1 MTTSLLCR
9 TYRRKVQQAHHG
21 HATQV
26 HSSSSSQMLEPAPE
40 LVSGAPE
47 VFSHHWRAC
56 SDDEEGLP
64 ALVES
69 DDEEEGE
76 SDADELEWH
85 SDEEDQD
92 YDISFD
98 TPEEALISLGPELCP
113 FPLDHDDN
121 IVNESDSYD
130 ESDSYE
136 TDESTDDVDE
146 DVDAEEVLNLFQD
159 RSAAER
165 PLIDD
170 GHGLKPA
177 CSVRYTQKHR
187 KSRAGSVISAS
198 AKSDARYASD
208 VTGKSDSEPS
218 AWAPFTSKMDWEVA
232 KWAKLRSI
240 GSTDVS
246 ELLGIEGV
254 CDSLNLS
261 YKNAKELNDIID
273 SLPTRPEFHRNE
285 VKVNGQ
291 TIVFHSRNV
300 TECLEHLWRD
310 PGLVDD
316 LILEPERQYADEE
329 KTSRIYH
336 EMNTGDWW
344 WTTQAQVEKAT
355 GDRQATIVPV
365 IISLDKTQLT
375 TFRNKQAYPVYM
387 TLGNIPKHICRKPT
401 RQAQVL
407 LAYLPTDKLEHI
419 SNKSSRR
426 RAVANLFHACM
437 RFILEPL
444 KALGEKGIELTS
456 GDGAVRRCYPI
467 LAAYV
472 GDYPEQVLVTLVK
485 TGRCPVCPAPRKGI
499 GDKGSGLD
507 PRDIKPIR
515 RALAKIDQ
523 GADVYKKAC
532 TKVGIK
538 PVQDPF
544 WRHLPYCNIYSSITP
559 DLLHQLYQGVIKHL
573 VSWLEEAI
581 GTSEIDKRCSRFP
594 PNHHIRLFLKGISG
608 LSRVTG
614 TEHDQMCRF
623 LLGIVL
629 DVKLSN
635 RATSAK
641 LIKAVRAMLDFL
653 YLAKFPVHSTATL
666 KRLSKALRR
675 FQKYRQVF
683 VDLEIREHFDI
694 TKLHFLEHYF
704 FLIQYLGSL
713 DNFNTEYTERLHIDM
728 TKDAFRATNN
738 KDEYSQMTKWLD
750 RRERM
755 LLHEKFIKRALARAS
770 STPLIP
776 NPRYL
781 PSLIL
786 RRHLQMARNPTHKAL
801 LLTKIVHKYGA
812 IDLIPA
818 LQTFAVQM
826 QNPGLSGQQVKALA
840 PSTKIPFRRLAVY
853 HRIKYTSYDPHALDP
868 SSPSVVDSVHVD
880 PPSEDKYGNHVPGHC
895 VAQVRCVFTLAEKAR
910 SRWFPNGCKFKYFAY
925 VEWFLPFSR
934 ARIDSAS
941 GLYRITRAFEDS
953 GPEKHRKAS
962 IIPIDYI
969 TQSIHLLPKFGP
981 AVPLDWTSDSV
992 LEDCETFYVNT
1003 FSDRFVYSTLSR
1015 RVRFSSIYHYHQRD
1029 TYSPVTAMATSSP
1042 KPQIANPHYFNINPD
1057 TQQSYSQAELRL
1069 LGNAGH
1075 LTLLRSGNEPYMQ
1088 LHEQL
1093 VYAQAQVESLETAY
1107 NVLLGTI
1114 TEKLTALP
1122 TQALLPANSNT
1133 VKPAATPSL
1142 PLAASSSTPAVSAP
1156 GGERGPSPVLSLI
1169 SSRSSSPDLVIV
1181 QHTRPIP
1188 ASSPPPRKRKRTIS
1202 SPCWMKNPRTGI
1214 WQNQG
1219 TEHRASSS
1227 RTSSSSQSLIPSSR
1241 RVERLSNYSRS
1252 INWLSMRKN

>member
-1 MTTSLLCR
+1 
-9 TYRRKVQQAHHG
+9 
-21 HATQV
+21 
-26 HSSSSSQMLEPAPE
+26 MLEVAPE
-40 LVSGAPE
+40 WASGVPE
-47 VFSHHWRAC
+47 SVDEDFNRHQHTY
-56 SDDEEGLP
+56 SDDEEDLP
-64 ALVES
+64 ALMDS
-69 DDEEEGE
+69 DNEEEGE
-76 SDADELEWH
+76 CSEDELEWH

-92 YDISFD
+92 YDIGFG
-98 TPEEALISLGPELCP
+98 TPEEPLISLGPDLCP
-113 FPLDHDDN
+113 FTLDHDDSA
-121 IVNESDSYD
+121 VNPADSH
-130 ESDSYE
+130 E
-136 TDESTDDVDE
+136 TDSIDDADE
-146 DVDAEEVLNLFQD
+146 DVDTEDILNSFQD

-177 CSVRYTQKHR
+177 HSVRYSEKHR
-187 KSRAGSVISAS
+187 KSRAGSVITAS
-198 AKSDARYASD
+198 ARSDAHYASH
-208 VTGKSDSEPS
+208 VAGNSGSEPNP
-218 AWAPFTSKMDWEVA
+218 WAPFASKMDWEVA

-240 GSTDVS
+240 GSTDAS

-254 CDSLNLS
+254 YNSLQLS
-261 YKNAKELNDIID
+261 YKNVKELNDIID

-291 TIVFHSRNV
+291 TVVFHSRNI

-316 LILEPERQYADEE
+316 LIVEPERQYADEE

-355 GDRQATIVPV
+355 GDRQATIVPI
-365 IISLDKTQLT
+365 IISSDKTQLT

-387 TLGNIPKHICRKPT
+387 TLGNIPKHIRRKPS
-401 RQAQVL
+401 RQAQIL

-437 RFILEPL
+437 RFILKPL

-507 PRDIKPIR
+507 PRDIEPIR

-523 GADVYKKAC
+523 GAAVYKKAC
-532 TKVGIK
+532 AKVGIK

-544 WRHLPYCNIYSSITP
+544 WRRLPHCNIYSCITP

-594 PNHHIRLFLKGISG
+594 PNHHIRLFIKGISG

-629 DVKLSN
+629 DVKLPNGAS
-635 RATSAK
+635 SAK
-641 LIKAVRAMLDFL
+641 LVKAVRATLDFL
-653 YLAKFPVHSTATL
+653 YLAKYPIHSTATL
-666 KRLSKALRR
+666 KRLSAALRR

-713 DNFNTEYTERLHIDM
+713 DNFNTEYTERLHINM
-728 TKDAFRATNN
+728 AKDAFRATNK
-738 KDEYSQMTKWLD
+738 KDEYLQMTKWLD

-755 LLHEKFIKRALARAS
+755 LLHEKFIQRALIRAS
-770 STPLIP
+770 STPPIP
-776 NPRYL
+776 NPRHL
-781 PSLIL
+781 PSLVL
-786 RRHLQMARNPTHKAL
+786 RRHLQMARHPTHKAL
-801 LLTKIVHKYGA
+801 LLTKISHQYGA
-812 IDLIPA
+812 INLIPA
-818 LQTFAVQM
+818 LQMFALQM
-826 QNPGLSGQQVKALA
+826 QNSGLSMQQVKTLA
-840 PSTKIPFRRLAVY
+840 PSIRIPFRRLAVY

-868 SSPSVVDSVHVD
+868 SSPSVVDSIHVD
-880 PPSEDKYGNHVPGHC
+880 PPSEDKYGNRVPGRFDTVLVNCDNADFVGARGHC
-895 VAQVRCVFTLAEKAR
+895 VAQ
-910 SRWFPNGCKFKYFAY
+910 WFPNGCKFKYFAY

-941 GLYRITRAFEDS
+941 GLYRITRAFEE
-953 GPEKHRKAS
+953 GPRKHRKAS

-969 TQSIHLLPKFGP
+969 TQSIHLFPKFGP
-981 AVPLDWTSDSV
+981 AVPPDWMSDSV
-992 LEDCETFYVNT
+992 LEDCEVFYVNT
-1003 FSDRFVYSTLSR
+1003 FSNRFVSRHILLSSTN
-1015 RVRFSSIYHYHQRD
+1015 HYHQRD
-1029 TYSPVTAMATSSP
+1029 TYSPVTAMAAPSP
-1042 KPQIANPHYFNINPD
+1042 KVQIAYPHYFNINPD
-1057 TQQSYSQAELRL
+1057 TQQPYSQGELRI
-1069 LGNAGH
+1069 LGNASH

-1093 VYAQAQVESLETAY
+1093 VYAQAQVQSLETAY
-1107 NVLLGTI
+1107 NGLLGTI
-1114 TEKLTALP
+1114 TEKLTPPPAQVP
-1122 TQALLPANSNT
+1122 VGPFPANSSNT
-1133 VKPAATPSL
+1133 VEPAATTSL
-1142 PLAASSSTPAVSAP
+1142 PVVTGSSTQAVSAP
-1156 GGERGPSPVLSLI
+1156 SGERGPSPIPSLI

-1181 QHTRPIP
+1181 RHDIRPRPVP
-1188 ASSPPPRKRKRTIS
+1188 ASPPQSRKRKRTVS
-1202 SPCWMKNPRTGI
+1202 SPSWVKNPRTGI

-1219 TEHRASSS
+1219 TGRHPSSS
-1227 RTSSSSQSLIPSSR
+1227 RTSSSQSLISTNR
-1241 RVERLSNYSRS
+1241 RIERLSNSSRS
-1252 INWLSMRKN
+1252 LNWLSRWNN